1 MTRVAIV
8 LLFACGGKPAPEP
21 VNNVAPASQVAP
33 EAGGAAKVV
42 QRTGQG
48 GVFELSGDREAA
60 MKQALDEM
68 RAHCGPNAFT
78 IVQEGE
84 EAVRNENGTGSRTT
98 AWRVHYQ
105 CNE

>member
-1 MTRVAIV
+1 MTRVAIA

-21 VNNVAPASQVAP
+21 VKNVAPTSQVAP
-33 EAGGAAKVV
+33 QGGGAKVIG
-42 QRTGQG
+42 RTNNG
-48 GVFELSGDREAA
+48 GVVELNGDREAA

-68 RAHCGPNAFT
+68 RAHCGPDAFT

-84 EAVRNENGTGSRTT
+84 EAVRDESGTGPRTT